1 MRWRRRGR
9 WGSRGCRSGRRV
21 SLELK
26 LGSSGVDRCMYVCMH
41 VCMDGWIYAMRVYG
55 YEHLNV
61 CTDVALSLLY
71 QIEKKIQPP
80 KDVCINASSSPPVGP
95 AS

>member
-1 MRWRRRGR
+1 MRWIRRGR
-9 WGSRGCRSGRRV
+9 WGRRGRRSGRRV
-21 SLELK
+21 GLEVK
-26 LGSSGVDRCMYVCMH
+26 LGSSGVDRYMYV
-41 VCMDGWIYAMRVYG
+41 WIYAMRVYG

-71 QIEKKIQPP
+71 QIEKKKIQTP